1 MLFRKIDLKEKIVQG
16 DVFHRDMRISTQE
29 EARVLYIT
37 EDEQGISHVHYER
50 TVIGSCFKEAMGT
63 RVLAI
68 DAFARD
74 FHVGH

>member
-1 MLFRKIDLKEKIVQG
+1 ML
-16 DVFHRDMRISTQE
+16 ISTKEQ
-29 EARVLYIT
+29 ARVLYVT
-37 EDEQGISHVHYER
+37 EDEQGNSHVHYER
-50 TVIGSCFKEAMGT
+50 TVIGSCFREPLGT

>member
-1 MLFRKIDLKEKIVQG
+1 MLFRKIDLKDKIAEG
-16 DVFHRDMRISTQE
+16 DIFHRNMKISTLE
-29 EARVLYIT
+29 EARVLYIS

-50 TVIGSCFKEAMGT
+50 TVIGSCFKEPLGT

-68 DAFARD
+68 DAFAKD